1 MAAPSPIR
9 PQRWLFWL
17 VGLTVVM
24 DGFDIQAMSF
34 VAPAL
39 VKDMGI
45 ARSALGPVFSAGL
58 AGMLFGSLGL
68 SLLADRIGRRPVLLG
83 ATAFFAVS
91 MLATSTLS
99 TLPQLEIARFV
110 TGLGLGAIMPNAMAL
125 AGEYSPPERRVS
137 LMMLVSCGLT
147 GGAVIGGLLS
157 AGLIAHYGWRS
168 VFVSGGVLPAALFV
182 LLYLKLPESQELLA
196 ARTTRSSQSAA
207 APVAALFR
215 HGRAF
220 VTTVLWVVNFMNLLD
235 LYFLSSWIPTIA
247 SGAGLSTTQAVLLGT
262 ILQVG
267 GVVGPVSIGPIID
280 RIGFRK
286 VLVPLFLVG
295 AVGVLLIGRPEVPLF
310 ALFVVVFVAGVC
322 IVGGQPAVNA
332 LAAMYYPAS
341 ERSTGIGW
349 SLGIG
354 RIGSIVGPL
363 VGGVLLRLQWSNASI
378 FAIVAAPALVSAGML
393 ALLRPGRGDLVPR
406 AR

>member
-9 PQRWLFWL
+9 PQRWLLWL

-39 VKDMGI
+39 VKEMGI
-45 ARSALGPVFSAGL
+45 ARASLGPVFSAGL

-168 VFVSGGVLPAALFV
+168 VFVCGGVLPALLFV
-182 LLYLKLPESQELLA
+182 LLYFKLPESQELLA
-196 ARTTRSSQSAA
+196 ARATRTSQSAG

-267 GVVGPVSIGPIID
+267 GVVGPLSVGPIID

-286 VLVPLFLVG
+286 VMVPLFLVG
-295 AVGVLLIGRPEVPLF
+295 AVAVLLIGRPEVPLA

-332 LAAMYYPAS
+332 LAGMYYPTN

-349 SLGIG
+349 SLGVG

-363 VGGVLLRLQWSNASI
+363 VGGVLLRLQWSNARI
-378 FAIVAAPALVSAGML
+378 FGIVAVPALVSAAML
-393 ALLRPGRGDLVPR
+393 ALLRPGRGDLEER